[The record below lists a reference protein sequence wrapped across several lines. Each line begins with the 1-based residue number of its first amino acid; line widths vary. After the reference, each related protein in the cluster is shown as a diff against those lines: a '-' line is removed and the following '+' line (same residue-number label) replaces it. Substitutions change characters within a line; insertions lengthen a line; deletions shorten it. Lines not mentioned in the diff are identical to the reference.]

1 MTQSNLR
8 VYSKLLLTGFRE
20 HYVKIRIDWG
30 QALQQAD
37 ADAALQAFIPAL
49 MH

>member
-1 MTQSNLR
+1 
-8 VYSKLLLTGFRE
+8 VKL
-20 HYVKIRIDWG
+20 RIDWG

-37 ADAALQAFIPAL
+37 ADAALLAFIPAL